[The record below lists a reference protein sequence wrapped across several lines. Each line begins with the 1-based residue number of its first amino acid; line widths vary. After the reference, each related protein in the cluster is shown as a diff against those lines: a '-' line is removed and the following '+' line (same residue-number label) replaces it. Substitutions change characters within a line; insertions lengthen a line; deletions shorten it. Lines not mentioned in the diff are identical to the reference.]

1 MSKHAFLVMLHNQ
14 YKLASM
20 LLSMLD
26 DEEVDFYIHVD
37 KKASFTEEDMSL
49 LLSNVLKS
57 KVFFV
62 DRINVV
68 WGDFS
73 QIQAELTLLKEAIKV
88 RYSYYHLISGVDFP
102 LRSIEDIKSFFD
114 AETGKEFVHFGR
126 SDMQE
131 IKQKRSMY
139 YWILQNE
146 IGNQK
151 TIAKDKNLKR
161 AMCFLVQTEYVM
173 LQKLFH
179 VDRRRKNLGI
189 KFASGS
195 NWFSITYEFAY
206 YVLQKEQWIYDTFQ
220 HTKCCDEVFLQTI
233 LLNSD
238 FYKSRYHQQ
247 EFDADYRAN
256 LRYIDFNRGKP
267 YVFTNA
273 DINEL
278 QNVKDYLFTR
288 KFDYET
294 NPEVVDALYKAHKKL
309 K

>member
-37 KKASFTEEDMSL
+37 KKASFTEEDKSL

-73 QIQAELTLLKEAIKV
+73 QIQVELTLLKEAIKD

-151 TIAKDKNLKR
+151 KQLLKIR
-161 AMCFLVQTEYVM
+161 
-173 LQKLFH
+173 
-179 VDRRRKNLGI
+179 I
-189 KFASGS
+189 
-195 NWFSITYEFAY
+195 
-206 YVLQKEQWIYDTFQ
+206 
-220 HTKCCDEVFLQTI
+220 
-233 LLNSD
+233 
-238 FYKSRYHQQ
+238 
-247 EFDADYRAN
+247 
-256 LRYIDFNRGKP
+256 
-267 YVFTNA
+267 
-273 DINEL
+273 
-278 QNVKDYLFTR
+278 
-288 KFDYET
+288 
-294 NPEVVDALYKAHKKL
+294 
-309 K
+309 